1 MLSID
6 EDSDCD
12 VVMKSTDSAAFAKTL
27 QKTTDGLPS
36 RTDSLQTTIAQ
47 IVSKND
53 REIDTMMNK
62 LKKSIPLFDQQS
74 NLQDLPNYSLS
85 TNTSQIIRK
94 NTVERDN
101 LQCFEEP
108 AIILSSTHSVMAPE
122 KNN

>member
-36 RTDSLQTTIAQ
+36 RTESIQSTIAQ

-53 REIDTMMNK
+53 REIDSMMNK
-62 LKKSIPLFDQQS
+62 LKKSIPLFD
-74 NLQDLPNYSLS
+74 
-85 TNTSQIIRK
+85 
-94 NTVERDN
+94 
-101 LQCFEEP
+101 
-108 AIILSSTHSVMAPE
+108 
-122 KNN
+122 